1 MAESAFLVG
10 DRVRLCWSGEVV
22 EVVSTNPCPFGALP
36 VFSYTGN
43 HLCYDSHA
51 VFVTRISLEKML
63 KECLE

>member
-22 EVVSTNPCPFGALP
+22 EVVRTNPCPKDNLP

-43 HLCYDSHA
+43 LLCYDGHA
-51 VFVTRISLEKML
+51 VLVTRKSLEKML